1 MTTRHDAFVGL
12 GANVGDRLATLE
24 ATVESIDE
32 IDDVQVLD
40 TSGIY
45 ETAPVGGP
53 DQEPYL
59 NAVVRTSTTLTPHDL
74 LRELQLLEAAFGRD
88 RSREERWGPRTLDL
102 DILLYGELVLD
113 SPDLVVPHPRLHE
126 RAFALI
132 PLLEVH
138 PGGRMPDGRSISQ
151 LIAALAPVEGVDLY
165 VRLEREDHHPSRP
178 EGPAGPG
185 AIPAAEWQ
193 RPVGEPP
200 GVHR

>member
-1 MTTRHDAFVGL
+1 MTAPDDAFVGL
-12 GANVGDRLATLE
+12 GANLGDRLATLE
-24 ATVESIDE
+24 AAIESIDDV
-32 IDDVQVLD
+32 DDVDVVD

-53 DQEPYL
+53 DQDPFL
-59 NAVVRTSTTLTPHDL
+59 NAVVRISTTLAPHDL
-74 LRELQLLEAAFGRD
+74 LHEIQLIETAFGRD
-88 RSREERWGPRTLDL
+88 RSTEERWGPRTLDL
-102 DILLYGELVLD
+102 DILLYGDRVID
-113 SPDLVVPHPRLHE
+113 TPDLAVPHPRLHE

-138 PGGRMPDGRSISQ
+138 PGGRLPDGRSISR
-151 LIAALAPVEGVDLY
+151 LVADLAPVEGVDLH
-165 VRLEREDHHPSRP
+165 VRLEREDHHPTRP

-185 AIPAAEWQ
+185 AIPAAQWR

>member
-1 MTTRHDAFVGL
+1 MTIPHDAFVGL
-12 GANVGDRLATLE
+12 GANLGDRLAVIE
-24 ATVESIDE
+24 AAIESID
-32 IDDVQVLD
+32 DVEGIAVVD
-40 TSGIY
+40 VSGVY

-53 DQEPYL
+53 DQDPYL
-59 NAVVRTSTTLTPHDL
+59 NAVVRTSTTLAPLDL
-74 LRELQLLEAAFGRD
+74 LHELQLIEAAFGRD
-88 RSREERWGPRTLDL
+88 RSAEVRWGPRTLDL
-102 DILLYGELVLD
+102 DVLLYGELVLD
-113 SPDLVVPHPRLHE
+113 TPNLVLPHPRLHE

-138 PGGRMPDGRSISQ
+138 PGGRMPDGRSISR
-151 LIAALAPVEGVDLY
+151 LIASLAPVEGVDLY